1 MSPPICLRVA
11 MGTILFSASAV
22 YAQDATYVAR
32 TLNVPTEKQ
41 EGFVRNAEK
50 TCLGAW
56 KQLQEAGVL
65 AEVRLFEVVRIDSQ
79 EKNVPK
85 WNFLLLY
92 HIGKA
97 GTADGF
103 IAEERDRTCLEKI
116 APFEMKREEV
126 LRATPNSYYPDPIPA
141 LKKKKPTV
149 EYWIEYIAVHDTPAA
164 LNEYRERARSTFG
177 PLAAEDM
184 REGGSYNFY
193 ALETL
198 RVIRSARDMPPW
210 NQIHVFGY
218 PTGPGVPDLDCDAM
232 LRKVNPGSEGC
243 KAATL
248 PLDAI
253 RTKPRVDVARLV
265 LEMD

>member
-1 MSPPICLRVA
+1 
-11 MGTILFSASAV
+11 MGTILFSASAL

-32 TLNVPTEKQ
+32 TLDVPAEKEKGFEHNV
-41 EGFVRNAEK
+41 EK

-56 KQLQEAGVL
+56 KQLKEAGVL

-97 GTADGF
+97 GTPDGLFAD
-103 IAEERDRTCLEKI
+103 ERDRTCLEKI
-116 APFEMKREEV
+116 APLEMKREEV
-126 LRATPNSYYPDPIPA
+126 LRATPNAYYPEPVPA

-164 LNEYRERARSTFG
+164 LNEYRERVRSTFG
-177 PLAAEDM
+177 PLAAEGM
-184 REGGSYNFY
+184 REGSDYNFY
-193 ALETL
+193 ALETI

-210 NQIHVFGY
+210 NQIHVNGFL
-218 PTGPGVPDLDCDAM
+218 TGPGVPDLDCDSL
-232 LRKVNPGSEGC
+232 LRKVNPASEGC
-243 KAATL
+243 KAAFL

-253 RTKPRVDVARLV
+253 RTKPRVDVTRLV